1 MIKINGKE
9 YNLFFGMRFL
19 EVIDANGQ
27 SDLTENLGYL
37 LTTAIYDKN
46 LLSIAKLV
54 KAGICTNEDVLP
66 QDIDS
71 YLEKDATDKELD
83 KLVSFLKSTA
93 KTCNATKKIMK
104 QAEALAKENGFA

>member
-19 EVIDANGQ
+19 EAIEANNQGE
-27 SDLTENLGYL
+27 LTETLGYL
-37 LTTAIYDKN
+37 LTTAIYDRN

-54 KAGICTNEDVLP
+54 KAGICTNEEVLSADV
-66 QDIDS
+66 DN
-71 YLEKDATDKELD
+71 YLEKEATDKELD

-93 KTCNATKKIMK
+93 KACNATKKIMK
-104 QAEALAKENGFA
+104 QAEEMAKANGFT